1 MFSPLQV
8 VAVEEMIKLGL
19 NPTLV
24 FILQNHSSQHIEN
37 PIGNTIYSKIKKNDT
52 ENRKYLDKINKVA
65 EALRP
70 VKCFHFYFGLK

>member
-1 MFSPLQV
+1 MSHFFLTKKQFRILFSPLQV

-52 ENRKYLDKINKVA
+52 ENRI
-65 EALRP
+65 
-70 VKCFHFYFGLK
+70 